1 MDRKAFLVEH
11 RDLIE
16 RLYRRAVG
24 SRPMLN
30 GRLSIDAFADAL
42 YGSTARRFEHEPSS
56 PSARDRYL
64 ESLHVDDLA
73 LARLCADGDEEAW
86 ELFIKELRP
95 VLYNA
100 ARAMTRDADAAR
112 ELADSIYADLYGL
125 ETRREP
131 LPQGETA
138 RRSLLAYFHG
148 RSRLSTWLRSVL
160 AQRHVDAIRA
170 RRRLE
175 QLESGDQ
182 NETPVTSAPVH
193 AAVEPDPDKPR
204 YVALMQEAL
213 GSALGRLE
221 PRDRLRL
228 SCYYSQGMTLAELGR
243 LLAEHEATVSRKLDR
258 IRRGLR
264 EEIERSLAGE
274 HRLTPAE
281 IRLCYEYALGDPS
294 FDLAAALKTP

>member
-1 MDRKAFLVEH
+1 
-11 RDLIE
+11 
-16 RLYRRAVG
+16 
-24 SRPMLN
+24 
-30 GRLSIDAFADAL
+30 
-42 YGSTARRFEHEPSS
+42 
-56 PSARDRYL
+56 
-64 ESLHVDDLA
+64 
-73 LARLCADGDEEAW
+73 
-86 ELFIKELRP
+86 
-95 VLYNA
+95 
-100 ARAMTRDADAAR
+100 
-112 ELADSIYADLYGL
+112 L
-125 ETRREP
+125 ETRSEP

-213 GSALGRLE
+213 GSALRRLE